1 VAASV
6 EAALV
11 EAVSAAVTSA
21 VSGVKTADLG
31 MKHMSHSTSNQIL
44 LSALLVALAS
54 CSKPFTPFTR
64 NSAATFASPSDA
76 GAALLAA
83 AQSRD
88 KSALLAIFG
97 PDGQEVLYTGNSSQ
111 DEANLQGF
119 VDAYT
124 RMNRWQRIKA
134 GGQVLYIGADNSVF
148 PVPLGQ
154 NSSGRWYFDTA
165 AGKDEIRARRIGK
178 NELTA
183 IAACEALANAQK
195 RYFSQ
200 THERGR
206 ASHYADKLV
215 SDPGKENGLY
225 WPAAKGRAASPL
237 GGLGDFTKAVASN
250 TGDHPPLFNG
260 YYYRVLAVP
269 GDFAILAY
277 PAEYRTSGIVTFLV
291 GRDGVVY
298 QKDLGEKT
306 ADVAWTMTQV
316 NPADGWSPAASH
328 TGTAS
333 RSQ

>member
-1 VAASV
+1 
-6 EAALV
+6 
-11 EAVSAAVTSA
+11 
-21 VSGVKTADLG
+21 
-31 MKHMSHSTSNQIL
+31 MSHSTSNQML
-44 LSALLVALAS
+44 LSVLLVALVS

-64 NSAATFASPSDA
+64 NSATTFASPSDA

-83 AQSRD
+83 AQSGDR
-88 KSALLAIFG
+88 SALLAIFG
-97 PDGQEVLYTGNSSQ
+97 PDGQEVLFTGNAAQ
-111 DEANLQGF
+111 DAANLRGF
-119 VDAYT
+119 VENYT

-154 NSSGRWYFDTA
+154 TSSGRWYFDTA

-183 IAACEALANAQK
+183 IAACEAMANAQK
-195 RYFSQ
+195 SYFSQ
-200 THERGR
+200 THERGHAR
-206 ASHYADKLV
+206 HYADKLV

-225 WPAAKGRAASPL
+225 WPVAKGRAVSPL
-237 GGLGDFTKAVASN
+237 AGLGDFTKAVASN

-260 YYYRVLAVP
+260 YYYRVLAKP

-277 PAEYRTSGIVTFLV
+277 PAEYRDSGIMSFVV
-291 GRDGVVY
+291 DRDGAVH

-306 ADVAWTMTQV
+306 ADLAWTMTAV
-316 NPADGWSPAASH
+316 NLADGWTPAASH